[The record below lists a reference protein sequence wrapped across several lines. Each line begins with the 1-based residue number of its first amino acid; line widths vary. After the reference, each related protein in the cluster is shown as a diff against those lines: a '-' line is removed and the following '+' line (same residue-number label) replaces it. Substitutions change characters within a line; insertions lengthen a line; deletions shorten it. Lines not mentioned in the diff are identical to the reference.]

1 MEFIEEIQQLKD
13 KWGKE
18 LILLAHHYQ
27 RHEIADLGDRLGD
40 SYQLARAAS
49 EAEGARFIVFCG
61 VRFMAEAAEVLR
73 RESQVVVHPAEEA
86 GCPLADFAPTDQAEE
101 AWEYIAGVRGEDA
114 VMPLVYMNSSAALKA
129 MVGKYGGSV
138 CTSSNAGKAFEWG
151 LGQREAVFFFPD
163 EHLGRNSARGVGIP
177 PELVVVWDPEQE
189 GGGIG
194 EQALR
199 DAKAILW
206 KGYCHVHTNFIPED
220 IHDARKR
227 FPEAR
232 VLVHPECPEEV
243 VTIADGAGSTAYLVK
258 EVENAKPGSTLV
270 IGTEIN
276 LVSRLARDHR
286 DRTVVPLKRS
296 LCPNMFRISPK
307 RLLDSLRSLPEPE
320 TVTLP
325 EEVKQDA
332 KLALE
337 RMLSI

>member
-1 MEFIEEIQQLKD
+1 MIEEIQKLKA

-40 SYQLARAAS
+40 SYQLAQAAS
-49 EAEGARFIVFCG
+49 EAEEARFIVFCG
-61 VRFMAEAAEVLR
+61 VKFMAEAAEILR
-73 RESQVVVHPAEEA
+73 RDNQVVVHPAEEA

-101 AWEYIAGVRGEDA
+101 AWEHIAGVRGADS

-129 MVGKYGGSV
+129 MVGRYGGSV
-138 CTSSNAGKAFEWG
+138 CTSSNAGRAFEWG
-151 LGQREAVFFFPD
+151 FKEREVVFFFPD

-177 PELVVVWDPEQE
+177 PEQVVVWDPEQA
-189 GGGIG
+189 GGGID
-194 EQALR
+194 EQDLKE
-199 DAKAILW
+199 AKAILW
-206 KGYCHVHTNFIPED
+206 KGFCHVHTAFVPQD
-220 IHDARKR
+220 IQQARER
-227 FPEAR
+227 FPDAR
-232 VLVHPECPEEV
+232 VLVHPECPAEV
-243 VTIADGAGSTAYLVK
+243 VIAADGNGSTAYLVK
-258 EVENAKPGSTLV
+258 EVENAEPGSTLV

-276 LVSRLARDHR
+276 LVSRLARDHQ
-286 DRTVVPLKRS
+286 DRTVIPLKRS

-320 TVTLP
+320 VVTLS
-325 EEVKQDA
+325 EEVKKDA

>member
-1 MEFIEEIQQLKD
+1 MLLEEIQKLKA

-18 LILLAHHYQ
+18 IILLAHHYQ

-40 SYQLARAAS
+40 SYELARAAS
-49 EAEGARFIVFCG
+49 QAEEARFIVFCG

-73 RESQVVVHPAEEA
+73 RENQVVVHPAAEA
-86 GCPLADFAPTDQAEE
+86 GCPLADFAPTEKAEQ
-101 AWEYIAGVRGEDA
+101 AWEYIAGVRGADA

-129 MVGKYGGSV
+129 MVGRHGGSV
-138 CTSSNAGKAFEWG
+138 CTSSNAGRAFEWG
-151 LGQREAVFFFPD
+151 LGRRQAVFFFPD

-177 PELVVVWDPEQE
+177 PGQVVVWDPEQP
-189 GGGIG
+189 GGGI
-194 EQALR
+194 EERALKN
-199 DAKAILW
+199 AKAILW
-206 KGYCHVHTNFIPED
+206 KGYCHVHTNFTPED
-220 IHDARKR
+220 IHQARRR

-258 EVENAKPGSTLV
+258 EVENAQPGSTLV

-276 LVSRLARDHR
+276 LVSRLARDHQ
-286 DRTVVPLKRS
+286 DRTVIPLKRS
-296 LCPNMFRISPK
+296 LCPNMFRISPQ
-307 RLLDSLRSLPEPE
+307 RLLDSLRSLPEPAV
-320 TVTLP
+320 VTLP
-325 EEVKQDA
+325 EEVKKDA